1 MSDHT
6 DEGKPSLHVVHGK
19 TTQTSSPFGTTTQQ
33 FFEEGDRQEASGW
46 QDGEP
51 PRREKGGDFD
61 KIPRQKGGTVVLA
74 VFGACLALGVVL
86 AFKALVGVGQKAQE
100 SSAAWQRNSAQAQP
114 APQSRDGGLDESGAK
129 PEPTPAAGK
138 PPGIRI

>member
-6 DEGKPSLHVVHGK
+6 DNGKPNLHVVRGKAVHGS
-19 TTQTSSPFGTTTQQ
+19 SSPFGTTTQQ
-33 FFEEGDRQEASGW
+33 FFDEGERQEATGW

-86 AFKALVGVGQKAQE
+86 AFKAVVGVGHKAQQ
-100 SSAAWQRNSAQAQP
+100 SSAASQSSPAQA
-114 APQSRDGGLDESGAK
+114 APQTRDAGSDQSGPT
-129 PEPTPAAGK
+129 PEPTPAAAK